1 MWMVWFSI
9 VILQQLYEKWCK
21 QQFNIISGDFAAFED
36 KKTLNAFD
44 LFISGSNAKKGI
56 ADKERKIVEKDLQAK
71 IYTAVKA
78 KDTTSLN
85 KFYNEFIKVADL
97 KVNKNDNKCFTHFLT
112 LQ

>member
-1 MWMVWFSI
+1 MYI
-9 VILQQLYEKWCK
+9 K
-21 QQFNIISGDFAAFED
+21 FNIIKGNFAAFED

-56 ADKERKIVEKDLQAK
+56 ADKERKLVEKDLQAK

-85 KFYNEFIKVADL
+85 TYYNEFIKVADL
-97 KVNKNDNKCFTHFLT
+97 KVINNSLTTAFLFST
-112 LQ
+112 IIARLPPTDLIV